1 MDNNND
7 YLDQLAEIRRLME
20 KSSKFMSLSGFS
32 GIFLGL
38 YALVGGYLVWDI
50 LGNLS
55 LTEPRKIMMIFLV
68 AAIVLVASLA
78 TALWFSIRQAK
89 KTNQQ
94 IWGPS
99 SRQLLFNLILPLTTG
114 GVFAILLATGGY
126 YALIAPAL
134 LVFYGLALAI
144 AARYTHRELYFAGLA
159 QILLGLVAL
168 ALPRYGL
175 LLWAAGFGVV
185 HILYGLYMYFVHERE
200 PINPGK

>member
-168 ALPRYGL
+168 ALPQYGL

-200 PINPGK
+200 PLNPGK